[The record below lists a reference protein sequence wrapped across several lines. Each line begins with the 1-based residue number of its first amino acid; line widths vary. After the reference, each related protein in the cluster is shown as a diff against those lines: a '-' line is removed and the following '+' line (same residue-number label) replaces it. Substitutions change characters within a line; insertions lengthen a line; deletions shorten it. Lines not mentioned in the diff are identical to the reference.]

1 MNLLFESWRKYLNEG
16 NVVDLS
22 SHPKYKKHPVEISVF
37 ADDYR
42 ALLRWAM
49 EQARAGEVPTADDV
63 FDQANKGRERPWLH
77 DNQTRDVEL
86 VDRIIAH
93 SMEFA
98 AKRKPKTKK
107 NILTRIRNLF
117 KGDDR

>member
-1 MNLLFESWRKYLNEG
+1 MDLLFENWRKYLNEG
-16 NVVDLS
+16 DVVDLS
-22 SHPKYKKHPVEISVF
+22 SHSEYKKHPVEISVF

-49 EQARAGEVPTADDV
+49 EQASGGEVLTADDV
-63 FDQANKGRERPWLH
+63 FGQANKGRERPWLH

-86 VDRIIAH
+86 VDRIIAR

-107 NILTRIRNLF
+107 NILTRIRNFF
-117 KGDDR
+117 KEGDR